1 MRAAIIFVVG
11 LALIAGAVWLPVQVP
26 AWGDVVMLYTAARGL
41 REGVNLYDPVGQS
54 AMMQAVLPQGA
65 ALPLYV
71 YPPWYALS
79 VFFLGWL
86 SPEQAARLWLALN
99 GMMLV
104 TSILLLTET
113 WPDFRRVISVAFSFL
128 LLPVLGLLWVGQ
140 FVMPVL
146 LGGALFLSGAR
157 RQSPWQTAAG
167 LLLMTFKP
175 HVGAL
180 MLALSGL
187 WLLREA
193 KPWARRAVWFALV
206 GGAAMLA
213 VSFLYDPRWPLHYL
227 AALRGFGNLST
238 FVICDLCAGVS
249 TSLVRLV
256 AGQPDTSL
264 AVWAGAGFFILL
276 CGWLLWERARLRD
289 DLPRLI
295 AISATAI
302 LFVNPYLMNYDFIML
317 LLPLAYVTSHS
328 PKKGLLIAVGLFL
341 LPWLG
346 LILGQRV
353 GLAFALAVC
362 ALIMMAALVIL
373 PNREAA
379 PTPG

>member
-1 MRAAIIFVVG
+1 MRTAIILVVG
-11 LALIAGAVWLPVQVP
+11 LALIAGAVWLPVHVP
-26 AWGDVVMLYTAARGL
+26 VWGDVVMLYAAARGL
-41 REGVNLYDPVGQS
+41 REGVNLYDPAGQLV
-54 AMMQAVLPQGA
+54 MMQAVLPQGA

-71 YPPWYALS
+71 YPPWYALG

-99 GMMLV
+99 AVMLV
-104 TSILLLTET
+104 ASILLLTET

-140 FVMPVL
+140 FAMPVL

-157 RQSPWQTAAG
+157 RRSPWRTAAG

-175 HVGAL
+175 HVGVL
-180 MLALSGL
+180 MLALGGL

-193 KPWARRAVWFALV
+193 KPWSRRAVWFTLAGSAV
-206 GGAAMLA
+206 MLA
-213 VSFLYDPRWPLHYL
+213 GSFLYDPRWPSHYL

-249 TSLVRLV
+249 TSLVRLFT
-256 AGQPDTSL
+256 GQPDTGL
-264 AVWAGAGFFILL
+264 AVWVGAGFFVAL
-276 CGWLLWERARLRD
+276 CGWLLWARTSLRD

-302 LFVNPYLMNYDFIML
+302 LFVNPYLMNYDFVML
-317 LLPLAYVTSHS
+317 LLPLAYVTGHAS
-328 PKKGLLIAVGLFL
+328 KKGIVIAAVFFL

-353 GLAFALAVC
+353 ALAFALAVC
-362 ALIMMAALVIL
+362 ALTMMVALVITH
-373 PNREAA
+373 NREVA
-379 PTPG
+379 PTPA

>member
-1 MRAAIIFVVG
+1 MRVTIIFVVG
-11 LALIAGAVWLPVQVP
+11 LALIAGAVWLPVHVP
-26 AWGDVVMLYTAARGL
+26 PWGDVVMLYTAARGL
-41 REGVNLYDPVGQS
+41 REGVNLYDPAGQS

-65 ALPLYV
+65 ELPLYV
-71 YPPWYALS
+71 YPPWYALG

-99 GMMLV
+99 GAMLV
-104 TSILLLTET
+104 ASILLLTES
-113 WPDFRRVISVAFSFL
+113 WPDFRRVLSVAFSFL

-140 FVMPVL
+140 FAMPVL

-157 RQSPWQTAAG
+157 RQSPWRTAAG

-180 MLALSGL
+180 MLALGGL
-187 WLLREA
+187 WLLRE
-193 KPWARRAVWFALV
+193 ARRAVWFALV

-213 VSFLYDPRWPLHYL
+213 VSFLYDPRWPWHYL

-264 AVWAGAGFFILL
+264 AGWIGAGFFAAL
-276 CGWLLWERARLRD
+276 CGWLLWERTRLRD
-289 DLPRLI
+289 DLPRLL

-328 PKKGLLIAVGLFL
+328 PKKGLLIAAGLFL

-362 ALIMMAALVIL
+362 ALTMMVALVI
-373 PNREAA
+373 PQNREAA
-379 PTPG
+379 PTPA